1 MIPSP
6 EQTKKNG
13 EILKK
18 IRKNKKY
25 TQQFVTEGI
34 ISQSTYSKLE
44 RGVIDITYNKFIKL
58 LSRLDVSE
66 YEFQMLLDEEQEPR
80 DALIEKFFLINY
92 NDAKALAAIQ
102 DEVHLYLQAKPDYII
117 QDIAYICEALS
128 LISKRRDYEQAAMW
142 ANKVWKR
149 LEKFDRWYMME
160 IRLINAILFIF
171 PTETALHIS
180 KRIVNQLQD
189 YQTRESR
196 VIRNNIQ
203 TNLTLL
209 LIRNGNYALA
219 LENLDELII
228 RFKKTSNYR
237 LLAIVYI
244 RKGIA
249 LRLMQENDSWEHFTK
264 KGLTMLE
271 VFEDHNLKEAL
282 TKEIEHYKPKN
293 SAH

>member
-1 MIPSP
+1 MVKSTD
-6 EQTKKNG
+6 QTRKTG

-18 IRKNKKY
+18 IRQNKKY

-34 ISQSTYSKLE
+34 ISQSAYSKLE
-44 RGVIDITYNKFIKL
+44 RGVIDLTYNKFVKI

-66 YEFQMLLDEEQEPR
+66 YEFQMLLDEEPDPR
-80 DALIEKFFLINY
+80 DALIEEFFLINY
-92 NDAKALAAIQ
+92 NDAAALTTIHQ
-102 DEVHLYLQAKPDYII
+102 EVNHYLLDKQDYII
-117 QDIAYICEALS
+117 EDISYICEALI
-128 LISKRRDYEQAAMW
+128 LISKKRDYEQASIF

-171 PTETALHIS
+171 PTETALNIS
-180 KRIVNQLQD
+180 ERIVQQLKD

-196 VIRNNIQ
+196 VLADNIQ

-209 LIRNGNYALA
+209 LIRSGNYSLA
-219 LENLDELII
+219 LENLEELII
-228 RFKKTSNYR
+228 RFKQKNNYR

-249 LRLMQENDSWEHFTK
+249 LRLLHDASWEEDTK
-264 KGLTMLE
+264 KGLKMLDA
-271 VFEDHNLKEAL
+271 FEDDNLKKAL
-282 TKEIEHYKPKN
+282 TTEIEHYKPKN
-293 SAH
+293 SAN